1 MAEEYTGILESVK
14 KWIGPSVEYDYFDSD
29 LLMHINSYF
38 AVMNQCGIGPSAGF
52 TVDETS
58 TWEDFLPE
66 GGNVLA
72 MAKQYVQIRTRLT
85 FDPPS
90 SSSILDIL
98 KKNAD
103 EMEWRMYVQTDSERR
118 LNGF

>member
-1 MAEEYTGILESVK
+1 MAEEYEGILESVK

-38 AVMNQCGIGPSAGF
+38 AVMSQCGIGPSDGF

-58 TWEDFLPE
+58 KWDEFLPE

-72 MAKQYVQIRTRLT
+72 MAKQYVQLRTRLT
-85 FDPPS
+85 FDPPTS
-90 SSSILDIL
+90 SFVIDLL
-98 KKNAD
+98 KKNAE
-103 EMEWRMYVQTDSERR
+103 EMEWRMYIQTDSERR

>member
-1 MAEEYTGILESVK
+1 MAEEYEGILESVK
-14 KWIGPSVEYDYFDSD
+14 KWIGPSVDYDYFDSD
-29 LLMHINSYF
+29 LLMHINSFF
-38 AVMNQCGIGPSAGF
+38 AVMHQCGIGPDDGF
-52 TVDETS
+52 TVTEDSKWDE
-58 TWEDFLPE
+58 FLPE
-66 GGNVLA
+66 GGSVLA
-72 MAKQYVQIRTRLT
+72 MAKQYVQLRTRLT

-90 SSSILDIL
+90 SSFVMDSL